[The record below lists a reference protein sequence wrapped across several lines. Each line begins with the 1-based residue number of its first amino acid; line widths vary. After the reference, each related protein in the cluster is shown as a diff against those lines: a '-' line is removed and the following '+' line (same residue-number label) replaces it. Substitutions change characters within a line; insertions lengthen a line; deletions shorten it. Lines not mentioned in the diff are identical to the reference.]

1 MLLGNTLTFLV
12 GDKQAFK
19 ISLADVA
26 QTQLQG
32 KNEVTLEFHIDDTTG
47 ANEKPL
53 IENAKAGKK
62 EAVKPKEEAKFH
74 ACGVTK
80 KPKDPIIN
88 IDAEDADNELMQK
101 PLIENAK
108 TGKKDVVKP
117 KEEVK
122 VPACGVTKKPKDPI
136 VIIDAED
143 VDNELAATKYI
154 EDIYKFYKN
163 RGIQR

>member
-1 MLLGNTLTFLV
+1 MVSSPFCFSGNTLTFLV

-53 IENAKAGKK
+53 IENSKAGKK
-62 EAVKPKEEAKFH
+62 EAVKPKEEAKVH

-80 KPKDPIIN
+80 KPKDPIVN

-108 TGKKDVVKP
+108 VGKKDAVKP
-117 KEEVK
+117 KEEV
-122 VPACGVTKKPKDPI
+122 VI
-136 VIIDAED
+136 VINSDE
-143 VDNELAATKYI
+143 ESSCLWSYQETKGPHS
-154 EDIYKFYKN
+154 N
-163 RGIQR
+163 H